1 MFPEKLPLTYKDPMT
16 DSSWSAGSA
25 SDFRDLGALIQST
38 WNQLDNAEN
47 IPTGFAE
54 LDEVTTGLPRGSL
67 TVVGSHPGVGSS
79 IFALDIA
86 RSAAIRH
93 GIPAAYLTLDDTAER
108 ITQRVLSAEAKVKI
122 SDLRSGRMS
131 EDDWA
136 RIARRTQEITEAPLV
151 ITRPESREITT
162 LVDQIGD
169 LAAHL
174 RIGLV
179 VVDSLH
185 LVTARAALPY
195 ENREREVAEV
205 TRVLKQLALDHEI
218 AVVTTAQLSANPGPR
233 MPSPP
238 APSLADL
245 RDSGTVAHVAD
256 YVVLLYRPDAWDWRD
271 PRGGEVD
278 LILAKNR
285 HGPTCTCTVAHQLHL
300 SRFVDLAPRMT
311 RGGTAP

>member
-1 MFPEKLPLTYKDPMT
+1 MATSSTDP
-16 DSSWSAGSA
+16 G
-25 SDFRDLGALIQST
+25 SDFPDLGALIQST
-38 WNQLDNAEN
+38 WDQVDDAGN

-67 TVVGSHPGVGSS
+67 TVIGSHPGVGSS
-79 IFALDIA
+79 TLALDIA

-108 ITQRVLSAEAKVKI
+108 ITQRVLSAEAKVKL
-122 SDLRSGRMS
+122 SDLRSRRMS
-131 EDDWA
+131 DDDWT
-136 RIARRTQEITEAPLV
+136 RLARRASEIQESPLV
-151 ITRPESREITT
+151 ITRPTSREITM
-162 LVDQIGD
+162 LVDQIED
-169 LAAHL
+169 LVTHKQV
-174 RIGLV
+174 GLV

-185 LVTARAALPY
+185 LVTARSALPY

-205 TRVLKQLALDHEI
+205 TRVLKQLALDNDI

-238 APSLADL
+238 APTLADL

-256 YVVLLYRPDAWDWRD
+256 YVVLLYRPDAWERHD
-271 PRGGEVD
+271 PRGGEAD

-285 HGPTCTCTVAHQLHL
+285 HGPTRTCIVAHQLHL
-300 SRFVDLAPRMT
+300 CRFVDMA
-311 RGGTAP
+311 RG

>member
-1 MFPEKLPLTYKDPMT
+1 MNREGRGESTGP
-16 DSSWSAGSA
+16 
-25 SDFRDLGALIQST
+25 DFRDEFGELIQST
-38 WNQLDNAEN
+38 LEQLDGSNEAAGS

-67 TVVGSHPGVGSS
+67 TVIGSHPGVGSS
-79 IFALDIA
+79 TLALGIA
-86 RSAAIRH
+86 RSTAIRH

-108 ITQRVLSAEAKVKI
+108 ITQRVLSAEAKIKLY
-122 SDLRSGRMS
+122 DLRSQRMS
-131 EDDWA
+131 DDDWT
-136 RIARRTQEITEAPLV
+136 RLARRTQEILECPLV

-169 LAAHL
+169 LVTHQQA
-174 RIGLV
+174 RLV

-185 LVTARAALPY
+185 LVTARSALPY

-205 TRVLKQLALDHEI
+205 TRVLKQVALDNDI

-233 MPSPP
+233 MPSPS
-238 APSLADL
+238 APTLADL

-256 YVVLLYRPDAWDWRD
+256 YVVLLYRPDAWDRDD

-285 HGPTCTCTVAHQLHL
+285 HGPPCTCTVAHQLHL
-300 SRFVDLAPRMT
+300 SRFVDMA
-311 RGGTAP
+311 RG